1 MNGGREGNAT
11 PMWKYQRSGE
21 IKTGGGLEGTSTGE
35 INGWNGVARM
45 GRKGEDGKLKGW
57 GQGRGRNDGS
67 THSGKTEGLTWRLKD
82 SGPFEK
88 ERLKVHV
95 PTKCL

>member
-1 MNGGREGNAT
+1 MVELRGDLTR
-11 PMWKYQRSGE
+11 
-21 IKTGGGLEGTSTGE
+21 E
-35 INGWNGVARM
+35 INGWNGAPRM
-45 GRKGEDGKLKGW
+45 KRKGKDWKLKEW
-57 GQGRGRNDGS
+57 GQGRGRNDRS

-88 ERLKVHV
+88 KRLKVQV